1 MGFAPSTMQ
10 LTSTAIEYHKPIPD
24 KHTGVAE
31 NTSPALAWT
40 DAPKG
45 TQGFAI
51 ICHDPDA
58 PLVTP
63 KGMYGF
69 VHWVLYNIPASIDSL
84 EEGTVRF
91 TTGVNDAGKPGY
103 TGPLP
108 PPGHGKHHYYFWV
121 LALGKETN
129 LPPGLSLWELLK
141 AIEPDVLGMNRLI
154 GTYKRT

>member
-69 VHWVLYNIPASIDSL
+69 VHWVLYNIPASIDRDRKS
-84 EEGTVRF
+84 V
-91 TTGVNDAGKPGY
+91 V
-103 TGPLP
+103 
-108 PPGHGKHHYYFWV
+108 
-121 LALGKETN
+121 
-129 LPPGLSLWELLK
+129 
-141 AIEPDVLGMNRLI
+141 
-154 GTYKRT
+154 